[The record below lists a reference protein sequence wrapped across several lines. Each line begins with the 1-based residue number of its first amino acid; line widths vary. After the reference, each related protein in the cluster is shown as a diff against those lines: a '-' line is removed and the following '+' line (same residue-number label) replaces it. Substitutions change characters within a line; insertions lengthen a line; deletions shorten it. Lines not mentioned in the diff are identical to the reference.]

1 MAGLLL
7 RLGFDQVHRVLRAH
21 HEVREIERRQAV
33 LAHVAQAGETVA
45 VLAEL
50 PERLHAGVRL
60 APFDEGAL
68 QPAAARR
75 PALARVDALGH
86 LRRRAPPHG
95 DPGYFRPPTMADVGF
110 ADGVAPLVFG
120 AGRGCTGESGW

>member
-1 MAGLLL
+1 MRISDWSSDVGSSDL
-7 RLGFDQVHRVLRAH
+7 
-21 HEVREIERRQAV
+21 EIERRQAV

-50 PERLHAGVRL
+50 AERLHAGVRL

-86 LRRRAPPHG
+86 LHRRALAHG
-95 DPGYFRPPTMADVGF
+95 DPAYFRQATMADFGF
-110 ADGVAPLVFG
+110 ADGVALLGFDQRQ
-120 AGRGCTGESGW
+120 AEHLADRKSTRLNSSH